1 MNKSGLN
8 ADFMAVV
15 SQEVCTPLHGIV
27 GLTDRLEQEVV
38 RREKGRD
45 YLAILRA
52 STGALTSL
60 TNDILDYACLFSF
73 QLTFDKATPEACDT
87 QTQTQTQTQPHLPR
101 QGASILVV
109 EDNRVNQMLARKQ
122 LSQLGHTASVA
133 ENGQEALDILS
144 TQRFDLALMD
154 IYMPVMDGIEAT
166 RQLRARGEI
175 LPILAMTSSM
185 IAKDADACLA
195 AGMQAVITKPVS
207 LSKLG
212 KVLDHHLAA
221 PGG

>member
-15 SQEVCTPLHGIV
+15 SREVCTLLHGIV
-27 GLTDRLEQEVV
+27 GLTDRLEQEMV

-60 TNDILDYACLFSF
+60 INDILDYACLFSF
-73 QLTFDKATPEACDT
+73 QLTFDKATPEACD
-87 QTQTQTQTQPHLPR
+87 TQTQPHLPR

-144 TQRFDLALMD
+144 TQRFDLVLMD
-154 IYMPVMDGIEAT
+154 IHMPVMDGIEAT
-166 RQLRARGEI
+166 RQLRARGET
-175 LPILAMTSSM
+175 LPILAMTASV

-195 AGMQAVITKPVS
+195 SGMQAVITKPVS
-207 LSKLG
+207 LSRLG
-212 KVLDHHLAA
+212 EVLDHYLAA
-221 PGG
+221 PGS